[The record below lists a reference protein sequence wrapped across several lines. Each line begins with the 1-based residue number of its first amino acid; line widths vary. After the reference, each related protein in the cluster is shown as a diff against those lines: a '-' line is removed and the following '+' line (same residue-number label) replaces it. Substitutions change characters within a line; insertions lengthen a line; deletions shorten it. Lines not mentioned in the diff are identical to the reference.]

1 MSTQCL
7 AKPRLRNFL
16 TAQIKRNLVLMMTI
30 SITGAM
36 AVKIL
41 IADKRKR
48 RYAEFYKTY
57 DAEKQLKI
65 MNEAGLMQ
73 SYIPQ
78 KK

>member
-1 MSTQCL
+1 MD
-7 AKPRLRNFL
+7 
-16 TAQIKRNLVLMMTI
+16 I
-30 SITGAM
+30 SKF
-36 AVKIL
+36 VIL
-41 IADKRKR
+41 LFCR
-48 RYAEFYKTY
+48 TY